1 MLVYV
6 NSFQL
11 KGSNALEKALQC
23 ICGWVK
29 FKTQE
34 KFTIDMLRSG
44 NDYKCGS
51 IRVST
56 FCATAKPPFM
66 YAILLSHPDNDISGR
81 FWDTEIGISEDDDGN
96 VKLSILLKV
105 NDISTQVRGEVVT
118 TRPLLVK
125 YLLQNNLITNETIGL
140 KVNRLKTTEH
150 DLKGFKFEI
159 FRPQRNYPVILVS
172 HNRKVNIKRLQEQL
186 IGLAQVVEIPKD
198 MDDGLMEN
206 ELSRRYSAWDGAINI
221 IYPINEADTPRNKL
235 VLSEV
240 IDSWYADKVNILHEI
255 LSLITHTT
263 NGRNRKV
270 HFSPTDVRAKR
281 QKDQRVSLLEK
292 ISGMS
297 EGGDYKPALDEAL
310 AELQIF
316 QEVAN
321 EQIENLRSTL
331 SDTESMYYESE
342 ASKADLENTK
352 LMLEAQLE
360 HLQEQI
366 KNPRTSIPALIRG
379 SESDLYDGEIEGLL
393 IDIIRPAYNDA
404 KKHSRRKHILKDILD
419 SNSESLAK
427 VGMLDELKV
436 ELKDYRSLN
445 TKLREIFSQ
454 VNIEVIT
461 DGSHNKAKFIQDE
474 RYSFS
479 FAKSASDVNA
489 GRNNY
494 ASIKETFF

>member
-6 NSFQL
+6 NNFHL
-11 KGSNALEKALQC
+11 KGNSALEKALQC

-29 FKTQE
+29 YKTNE
-34 KFTIDMLRSG
+34 KFTLDMLRSG
-44 NDYKCGS
+44 NDYKYGS

-56 FCATAKPPFM
+56 FCATAKAPFM

-81 FWDTEIGISEDDDGN
+81 FWDTEIGIAEDDGN

-105 NDISTQVRGEVVT
+105 NDISTQVRGEIVT

-125 YLLQNNLITNETIGL
+125 YLLQNSLIKDETIGL
-140 KVNRLKTTEH
+140 KVNTLKSTSH
-150 DLKGFKFEI
+150 DLRGFNFEI
-159 FRPQRNYPVILVS
+159 FRPERNYPILLVS
-172 HNRKVNIKRLQEQL
+172 HNRKVHIKRLQEQL
-186 IGLAQVVEIPKD
+186 IGLAQVVEISRD
-198 MDDGLMEN
+198 MDDGLMES

-235 VLSEV
+235 VLSET
-240 IDSWYADKVNILHEI
+240 IDSWHSDKVNILHEL

-263 NGRNRKV
+263 NGRNRKE

-281 QKDQRVSLLEK
+281 QKDQRVSLLQK

-310 AELQIF
+310 SELQIF

-321 EQIENLRSTL
+321 EQIEHLRSNL
-331 SDTESMYYESE
+331 SDTESMYYEAE
-342 ASKADLENTK
+342 ASKADLENK
-352 LMLEAQLE
+352 KIMLEAQLE
-360 HLQEQI
+360 RLQEQLN
-366 KNPRTSIPALIRG
+366 KPSTSLPALTRG
-379 SESDLYDGEIEGLL
+379 SESDLYDGEIEGIL
-393 IDIIRPAYNDA
+393 IDIIRPAYNSA
-404 KKHSRRKHILKDILD
+404 KQHSRRKHILKDILD
-419 SNSESLAK
+419 SNSESQAK
-427 VGMLDELKV
+427 ASMLDELKV
-436 ELKDYRSLN
+436 ELKDYRSLS

-494 ASIKETFF
+494 ASIKDTFF